1 MGLNETPSGE
11 RVRIG
16 FFGVRNAGKS
26 SLVNAVCGQ
35 RVALASDVAGTTTDP
50 VKKAME
56 LLPLGPVD
64 VIDTPGIDDE
74 GDLGERRISRA
85 REVLRTCDVAV
96 LVTDATREPVQAER
110 ELAALFAERGL
121 PCVIARNKVDLLGDV
136 AAGGERAAAGDGC
149 TAAGDECVAAGE
161 DTRALG
167 SLRMDEGGSRDARAR
182 AVAHA
187 RADGVPGDAGSNG
200 IAMRCDGLA
209 DGAASADGGQDGASS
224 RNANPAAFAS
234 RVEVLVSARTGQGVR
249 ELKEAIARLGSAAV
263 SERRVVADL
272 LAPGD
277 KVVLVVPI
285 DSSAPKGRII
295 LPQQLVLRDVLDAH
309 ASVVVC
315 QPEELDGV
323 LASVGDVRLV
333 ITDSQVFGK
342 VSRIV
347 PEACPLTSF
356 SILMARY
363 KGNLRTLIEGAS
375 ALGALTDESRVLVSE
390 GCTHHRQCED
400 IGTVKMPAWIR
411 QHCGASPSFDFT
423 QGNDFPEDVSDYDVV
438 VHCGACMLN
447 GKEMQRRQSVA
458 AASGTPMV
466 NYGVAIACMHGILER
481 SLQPLRGFGI

>member
-35 RVALASDVAGTTTDP
+35 QVALASDVAGTTTDP
-50 VKKAME
+50 VRKAME

-74 GDLGERRISRA
+74 GDLGERRVSRA

-96 LVTDATREPVQAER
+96 LVTDATREPVEAER

-121 PCVIARNKVDLLGDV
+121 PCVIARNKVDLLGD
-136 AAGGERAAAGDGC
+136 AAAGC
-149 TAAGDECVAAGE
+149 ECA
-161 DTRALG
+161 
-167 SLRMDEGGSRDARAR
+167 
-182 AVAHA
+182 
-187 RADGVPGDAGSNG
+187 
-200 IAMRCDGLA
+200 
-209 DGAASADGGQDGASS
+209 ADGGQDGASS
-224 RNANPAAFAS
+224 HNADPAASAP

-249 ELKEAIARLGSAAV
+249 ELKEAIARLGSDAV

-277 KVVLVVPI
+277 RVVLVVPI

-309 ASVVVC
+309 ASAVVC

-323 LASVGDVRLV
+323 LASVGDARLV

-342 VSRIV
+342 VSHIV

-375 ALGALTDESRVLVSE
+375 ALGALTDESRVLISE

-423 QGNDFPEDVSDYDVV
+423 QGNDFPEDVSGYDVV

-447 GKEMQRRQSVA
+447 GKEMQRRQSTA

>member
-35 RVALASDVAGTTTDP
+35 QVALASDVAGTTTDP

-74 GDLGERRISRA
+74 GDLGERRVSRA

-96 LVTDATREPVQAER
+96 LVTDAAREPVRAER

-121 PCVIARNKVDLLGDV
+121 PCVIARNKVDLLGD
-136 AAGGERAAAGDGC
+136 AAAGCGC
-149 TAAGDECVAAGE
+149 A
-161 DTRALG
+161 
-167 SLRMDEGGSRDARAR
+167 
-182 AVAHA
+182 
-187 RADGVPGDAGSNG
+187 
-200 IAMRCDGLA
+200 
-209 DGAASADGGQDGASS
+209 ADGGQDGASS
-224 RNANPAAFAS
+224 RNAGPAAFAP
-234 RVEVLVSARTGQGVR
+234 RVEVLVSAHTGQGVR

-309 ASVVVC
+309 ASAVVC

-363 KGNLRTLIEGAS
+363 KGNLRTLIEDAS
-375 ALGALTDESRVLVSE
+375 ALGVLTDESRVLISE

-447 GKEMQRRQSVA
+447 GKEMQRRQSTA